1 MWIKFYYFFEV
12 IVMDLEDLFYDNIPD
27 DGEFHHVSL
36 NVAIV
41 DDMIRI
47 DAATHGII
55 VDGKR
60 VD

>member
-1 MWIKFYYFFEV
+1 
-12 IVMDLEDLFYDNIPD
+12 MDLEDLFYDNIPD